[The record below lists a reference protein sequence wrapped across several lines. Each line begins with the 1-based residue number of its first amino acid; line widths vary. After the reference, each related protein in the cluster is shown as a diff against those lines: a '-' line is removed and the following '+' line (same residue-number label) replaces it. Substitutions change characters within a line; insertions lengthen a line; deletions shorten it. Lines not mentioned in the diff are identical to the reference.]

1 MIFMHAYVC
10 LFICLWFMTSSKGK
24 ICWNYTVWRKG
35 KWLEGILVLKGIY
48 VYKGTCPPTA
58 LSFFLSSSHN
68 VLYFI
73 QYNYVSLYLCSPV
86 FSSSAQPS
94 RLPCPC
100 PRLAKPSH
108 LRPHR
113 AKSALVAPLSE
124 SREVASSTTPCP
136 STASPPRLHPSPLPS
151 SRPHPPRVPW
161 IPFPF
166 LAHPLHPVYISSV
179 IWPSCWYSCA
189 SGGGRGSSGPLPRYI
204 RARYRDVILSLWYR
218 HDSGAIGEHRP

>member
-1 MIFMHAYVC
+1 MIFMHPYVC
-10 LFICLWFMTSSKGK
+10 LFIRLWFMTSSEGK

-58 LSFFLSSSHN
+58 LSFFLSSSRN

-94 RLPCPC
+94 QHPCPR
-100 PRLAKPSH
+100 PRLAKSSH

-113 AKSALVAPLSE
+113 AKSHPSRAPIRITKSRVSHRALPFHHVVAPSMPVPTPELPSTPA
-124 SREVASSTTPCP
+124 ASSLDSVSVP
-136 STASPPRLHPSPLPS
+136 HPS
-151 SRPHPPRVPW
+151 VT
-161 IPFPF
+161 
-166 LAHPLHPVYISSV
+166 LHCIE
-179 IWPSCWYSCA
+179 
-189 SGGGRGSSGPLPRYI
+189 L
-204 RARYRDVILSLWYR
+204 
-218 HDSGAIGEHRP
+218 